1 MVSAINMSDSQS
13 SGTTAPSDGKPD
25 TGYVPGDDTW
35 TQFRNIYRILT
46 GKMTSEGIEQFR
58 VARDDRNEVEDC
70 KRCEDQ
76 RDFLLQYSEEAL
88 SPVIR
93 YLSDNIK
100 QLGGDLHSHNIYCR
114 RCTNRKAGGFDPEF
128 GILLCAN
135 EMKDQGHLEDTL
147 AHEMVH
153 AYDHLRFKVN
163 WTDNL
168 RHAACSEIR
177 ASSLSGEC
185 RWSREFFR
193 RGQWKFTEQHQECV
207 RRRAIL
213 SVRARPTCRDEAHA
227 TQVVNEVWGSC
238 FRDTRPFD
246 EIYR

>member
-1 MVSAINMSDSQS
+1 MSNSQS
-13 SGTTAPSDGKPD
+13 SGAAAPVNVKPE
-25 TGYVPGDDTW
+25 TGYIPGDDTW
-35 TQFRNIYRILT
+35 SQFSNIYRILT
-46 GKMTSEGIEQFR
+46 GKMTSEGINEFR
-58 VARDDRNEVEDC
+58 VARDIRNEASDIKRVEG
-70 KRCEDQ
+70 Q
-76 RDFLLQYSEEAL
+76 RDYLLQYTSSEG
-88 SPVIR
+88 PVIR
-93 YLSDNIK
+93 FLSDNIR
-100 QLGGDLHSHNIYCR
+100 QLGGDLHSHNIHCR
-114 RCTNRKAGGFDPEF
+114 RCTDRKGGGFDPEF
-128 GILLCAN
+128 GILICAN

-168 RHAACSEIR
+168 RHAACAEIR

-193 RGQWKFTEQHQECV
+193 RGQWKLTQQHQECV
-207 RRRAIL
+207 RRRAVL
-213 SVRARPTCRDEAHA
+213 SVMARPTCKDQAHA
-227 TQVVNEVWGSC
+227 QQVVNEVWDSC

>member
-1 MVSAINMSDSQS
+1 MPDPLS
-13 SGTTAPSDGKPD
+13 SVNTNIPSEKDAGV
-25 TGYVPGDDTW
+25 GFQAGDDTFTHW
-35 TQFRNIYRILT
+35 RNVFNILMGRMT
-46 GKMTSEGIEQFR
+46 DEGKEQFR
-58 VARDDRNEVEDC
+58 VTRDIRNETEDC

-76 RDFLLQYSEEAL
+76 RDYLFQF
-88 SPVIR
+88 SPIIR
-93 YLSDNIK
+93 HLSDNIR
-100 QLGGDLHSHNIYCR
+100 QLGSDLSSHNVYCR
-114 RCTNRKAGGFDPEF
+114 RCTSRKAGGFDPEY

-135 EMKDQGHLEDTL
+135 EMKDRGHLEDTM
-147 AHEMVH
+147 AHEMIH

-185 RWSREFFR
+185 RWAREFFR
-193 RGQWKFTEQHQECV
+193 RGQWKLTQQHQECV

-213 SVRARPTCRDEAHA
+213 SVQARPTCQDRAHA
-227 TQVVNEVWGSC
+227 EKVVNEVWDSC